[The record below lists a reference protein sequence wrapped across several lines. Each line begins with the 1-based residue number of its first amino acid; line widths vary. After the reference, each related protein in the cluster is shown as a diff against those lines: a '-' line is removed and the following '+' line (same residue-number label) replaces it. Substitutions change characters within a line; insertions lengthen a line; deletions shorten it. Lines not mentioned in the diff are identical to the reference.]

1 MDSRKAL
8 DPGTIRLS
16 DGLGGY
22 KEYYIKCEIGRG
34 GSCIAY
40 DGSYVSNQGVPI
52 SVHVKE
58 FYPYKLDIK
67 REPDGNLSVGPSDLA
82 EYESHRERVARS
94 FKKHSELFGMNGLT
108 NYLAVPENIFFANNT
123 IYMVTA
129 YSQGRILTA
138 DHDWS
143 VRDIIGMHISLSK
156 TIFRLHQ
163 AGYLYLDL
171 KPGNIWILEGQP
183 QLQRLLDF
191 DSILP
196 VNYEDRNA
204 WDYRICFTRGF
215 APVEQQEGDLRK
227 IGKWSDIYSIG
238 ALLFYM
244 LFGRT
249 PSARDCSAYAVYD
262 FSQSICSKAH
272 YSSRLYRNLE
282 EIFHKTLAS
291 YYKDRYQNV
300 SELTR
305 KFEEA
310 WQYAAEK
317 TLYAHP
323 SYIAKPPF
331 FIGRRDE
338 LERLRQWL
346 FEADSKCL
354 ILSGMDGIGK
364 STLIRRFLT
373 DTENQYDQVFWLL
386 YTDSMEKTLGDDS
399 QLLISSVGKSVEESA
414 GDYYIRKLKALKESL
429 KDENSIF
436 VIDNYQGDFNKA
448 FYSFLSGNWRV
459 IVITRE
465 NRDDNDF
472 THMEL
477 PEISDPADLY
487 CFIENHA
494 GCPVTEENAA
504 YVNNIIEKT
513 YRNTLLLELISRQI
527 GKSYLSF
534 KQMSDILDQTGLF
547 HLRKE
552 KIHYVKDTEV
562 FHDTFASVITRIFTI
577 DSMDSA
583 RQNILRIVAVLSVP
597 VIPVSDLKYLYPE
610 ISLDVLNDLKDE
622 GWLKGGHNIEMH
634 PLIRETVIQ
643 NEWLAEARS
652 LLMTVFPRILD
663 YLKKNGKAGIYPL
676 QDSPGSFIGSLP
688 KGSSPVRQFF
698 LKNSL
703 ASDDLSSLEL
713 KDIVMT
719 PSASGEMWKELYRF
733 VRYGMAC
740 LEFSASHNVLYKSDL
755 YFALEYAVLMNLP
768 ADEEELSVI
777 YAKEL
782 IDDSGTDDDYIYFK
796 IAERLTDLLTN
807 REEYREAK
815 IYIEKFR
822 TFAAFC
828 DTAFAWGRFYDI
840 LSWYFDCRIGG
851 RYYLAAENKMLMK
864 AIDQSIEYMGKSSR
878 PEARKYYGKYL
889 LDKANVLMRTSRPGR
904 RRSIR
909 LLMEAKEAFE
919 SRGNVSAQDV
929 FSYYMVCARYY
940 TSVSRNRD
948 SASYYIQKAMESAGQ
963 SQMAP
968 IEIINQ
974 IIIPAADMLLE
985 LEDEKGSEALLLH
998 ALSICGQMEQLL
1010 PYQRRRNDLYKC
1022 LLDMYIQM
1030 GDREKARKIE
1040 QIINESAY

>member
-1 MDSRKAL
+1 MSCPL
-8 DPGTIRLS
+8 DRPLFS
-16 DGLGGY
+16 
-22 KEYYIKCEIGRG
+22 
-34 GSCIAY
+34 
-40 DGSYVSNQGVPI
+40 
-52 SVHVKE
+52 
-58 FYPYKLDIK
+58 
-67 REPDGNLSVGPSDLA
+67 LSVGPSDLA
-82 EYESHRERVARS
+82 EYESYRERVAQS

-138 DHDWS
+138 DHCWS
-143 VRDIIGMHISLSK
+143 VRDIIGMHINLSN
-156 TIFRLHQ
+156 TISRLHQ

-196 VNYEDRNA
+196 VNYEDRNT
-204 WDYRICFTRGF
+204 WDYKICYTRGF

-238 ALLFYM
+238 ALFFYM
-244 LFGRT
+244 IFGRT
-249 PSARDCSAYAVYD
+249 PSARDCSAFAVYD
-262 FSQSICSKAH
+262 FSQSICSKGH
-272 YSSRLYRNLE
+272 YSSKLYRSLE

-317 TLYAHP
+317 TFYAHP
-323 SYIAKPPF
+323 SYIVKPSF
-331 FIGRRDE
+331 FIGRQAE

-354 ILSGMDGIGK
+354 VLSGMDGIGK
-364 STLIRRFLT
+364 STLIRKFLA
-373 DTENQYDQVFWLL
+373 DTENLYDHVIWLL

-436 VIDNYQGDFNKA
+436 VIDNYLGDFDKA

-487 CFIENHA
+487 CLIENHA

-504 YVNNIIEKT
+504 YVNNIILKT

-583 RQNILRIVAVLSVP
+583 RQNILRIAAVLSVP
-597 VIPVSDLKYLYPE
+597 VISVSDLKYLYPE

-622 GWLKGGHNIEMH
+622 GWLKGGHNIEIH

-643 NEWLAEARS
+643 NEWPAETCS
-652 LLMTVFPRILD
+652 LLMTVFSRILD
-663 YLKKNGKAGIYPL
+663 YLKINGKDGIYPL
-676 QDSPGSFIGSLP
+676 QDSPGSYIESRP
-688 KGSSPVRQFF
+688 KESNPVRQLL
-698 LKNSL
+698 LKNSYV
-703 ASDDLSSLEL
+703 SDDPASLEL
-713 KDIVMT
+713 KDIVIT
-719 PSASGEMWKELYRF
+719 PSAAGEIWK
-733 VRYGMAC
+733 
-740 LEFSASHNVLYKSDL
+740 
-755 YFALEYAVLMNLP
+755 YFALEYAVLMNLS
-768 ADEEELSVI
+768 ADEEDLSVL

-782 IDDSGTDDDYIYFK
+782 IDDSDTANDFIYFK

-807 REEYREAK
+807 IKEYQEAK

-822 TFAAFC
+822 MFAANC
-828 DTAFAWGRFYDI
+828 NTAFAWGRYYDI
-840 LSWYFDCRIGG
+840 LSWYYDCRIDG
-851 RYYLAAENKMLMK
+851 RYYLAAENKMLLK
-864 AIDQSIEYMGKSSR
+864 AIDQSIEYMGRSAR
-878 PEARKYYGKYL
+878 PEAKQYYGMYL
-889 LDKANVLMRTSRPGR
+889 LDKANVLMRTGRPGR

-909 LLMEAKEAFE
+909 LLMEAKESFE
-919 SRGNVSAQDV
+919 NSRLVSAQNV

-948 SASYYIQKAMESAGQ
+948 SASYYIQKAMKAAGQ

-968 IEIINQ
+968 IEIIDQ

-985 LEDEKGSEALLLH
+985 LEDEKGSEVLLQH
-998 ALSICGQMEQLL
+998 ALSICAQMEQLL
-1010 PYQRRRNDLYKC
+1010 PYQRRRTDLYKC
-1022 LLDMYIQM
+1022 LLDVYIQM

-1040 QIINESAY
+1040 QLINGSAY

>member
-8 DPGTIRLS
+8 NPGPIRLN

-34 GSCIAY
+34 GSCITY

-52 SVHVKE
+52 SVHIKE

-67 REPDGNLSVGPSDLA
+67 REPDGNLSVGHSDLA
-82 EYESHRERVARS
+82 EYESHRERVAQS
-94 FKKHSELFGMNGLT
+94 FKKHSELFGMDGLT

-129 YSQGRILTA
+129 YSQGQILIA

-143 VRDIIGMHISLSK
+143 VRDIIGMHISLSN
-156 TIFRLHQ
+156 TIDRLHQ
-163 AGYLYLDL
+163 AGFLYLDL
-171 KPGNIWILEGQP
+171 KPGNIWVLEGQP

-196 VNYEDRNA
+196 VNYEDRNT
-204 WDYRICFTRGF
+204 WDYKICFTRGF

-238 ALLFYM
+238 ALFFYM
-244 LFGRT
+244 IFGRT

-300 SELTR
+300 PELTR

-310 WQYAAEK
+310 WQYAVEK
-317 TLYAHP
+317 KLYAYP

-346 FEADSKCL
+346 FESDSKCL
-354 ILSGMDGIGK
+354 VLSGMDGIGK
-364 STLIRRFLT
+364 STLIRNFLA
-373 DTENQYDQVFWLL
+373 DTENLYDQVFWLL
-386 YTDSMEKTLGDDS
+386 YTGSMEKTLGDDS
-399 QLLISSVGKSVEESA
+399 QLLISSVGKSVEESDS
-414 GDYYIRKLKALKESL
+414 DYYIRKLKALKESL

-436 VIDNYQGDFNKA
+436 VIDNYLGDFNKA

-472 THMEL
+472 THIEL
-477 PEISDPADLY
+477 PEITDSEDLY
-487 CFIENHA
+487 CFIENHT
-494 GCPVTEENAA
+494 GCPVTEENAG
-504 YVNNIIEKT
+504 YVNNIIERT

-534 KQMSDILDQTGLF
+534 KEMSDILDQTGLF

-577 DSMDSA
+577 ESMDFV
-583 RQNILRIVAVLSVP
+583 RQNILRIVSVFP
-597 VIPVSDLKYLYPE
+597 ATVIPVSDLKYLYPE
-610 ISLDVLNDLKDE
+610 ISLNVLNDLKDE
-622 GWLKGGHNIEMH
+622 GWLKGGHSIEIH
-634 PLIRETVIQ
+634 PLIREAVIQ
-643 NEWLAEARS
+643 NEWPAEARS
-652 LLMTVFPRILD
+652 LLTTVLCRILD
-663 YLKKNGKAGIYPL
+663 YLKKNGKAGIYPM
-676 QDSPGSFIGSLP
+676 QDSPESWIESLP
-688 KGSSPVRQFF
+688 KGNNPVRQFF
-698 LKNSL
+698 VKNSHV
-703 ASDDLSSLEL
+703 SNDVSFLEL
-713 KDIVMT
+713 NDIVII
-719 PSASGEMWKELYRF
+719 PSASGEMWKELLRF
-733 VRYGMAC
+733 VRYGTAC
-740 LEFSASHNVLYKSDL
+740 LEFCVSHDVLYQSDL
-755 YFALEYAVLMNLP
+755 YFALEYAVLMNLL
-768 ADEEELSVI
+768 ADEEDLSVL

-782 IDDSGTDDDYIYFK
+782 IDDSDTADDFIYFI
-796 IAERLTDLLTN
+796 IAERLTELLTE
-807 REEYREAK
+807 RKKYREAK

-822 TFAAFC
+822 TFAANC
-828 DTAFAWGRFYDI
+828 NTAFAWGRYYDI
-840 LSWYFDCRIGG
+840 LSWYYDCRIGG
-851 RYYLAAENKMLMK
+851 RYYLAAENKMQMK
-864 AIDQSIEYMGKSSR
+864 AIDLSIEYMRRSAR
-878 PEARKYYGKYL
+878 PEAKRHYGMYL
-889 LDKANVLMRTSRPGR
+889 LDKANVLMRTSRLSR
-904 RRSIR
+904 RKNIR

-919 SRGNVSAQDV
+919 SSRLVSAQNV

-940 TSVSRNRD
+940 TSASRDRD
-948 SASYYIQKAMESAGQ
+948 TAGYFIQKAMKAAGQ

-968 IEIINQ
+968 IEIIDQ

-985 LEDEKGSEALLLH
+985 LEDEKGSETLLH
-998 ALSICGQMEQLL
+998 DALSICAQLEQLL
-1010 PYQRRRNDLYKC
+1010 PYQRRRTDLYKC
-1022 LLDMYIQM
+1022 LLDVYIQM

-1040 QIINESAY
+1040 QIINGSAY